1 MLFHYFILNHVLN
14 VFIQVKNGRV
24 LKNDLEIDTIDNDD
38 EKDSFE
44 VGKHDK
50 ISKYPLQ
57 VQQHLEFQKSCTLTE
72 KIWNLKKKAPTPPLL
87 ASLQKTTRLKG

>member
-24 LKNDLEIDTIDNDD
+24 LKKNDLEIDTIDNDD

-57 VQQHLEFQKSCTLTE
+57 VQQHLEFQKSCSTLTE
-72 KIWNLKKKAPTPPLL
+72 KILNLKKRPPPHP
-87 ASLQKTTRLKG
+87 SFH

>member
-38 EKDSFE
+38 EKDSFK

-50 ISKYPLQ
+50 ISEYPLQ
-57 VQQHLEFQKSCTLTE
+57 VQQHLEFQKSCSTLTE
-72 KIWNLKKKAPTPPLL
+72 KILNLKKRPPPTPP
-87 ASLQKTTRLKG
+87 SIKTVDF

>member
-38 EKDSFE
+38 EKDSFK

-50 ISKYPLQ
+50 ISEYPLQ
-57 VQQHLEFQKSCTLTE
+57 VQQHLDFQKSCSTLTE
-72 KIWNLKKKAPTPPLL
+72 KILNLKKRPPPHP
-87 ASLQKTTRLKG
+87 SFH

>member
-14 VFIQVKNGRV
+14 VLIQVKKGRV
-24 LKNDLEIDTIDNDD
+24 FKNNDLEFDTIDNDN
-38 EKDSFE
+38 ENDSLE

-57 VQQHLEFQKSCTLTE
+57 VQQHLEFQKSCSTLTE
-72 KIWNLKKKAPTPPLL
+72 KILNLKKRPPPTPP
-87 ASLQKTTRLKG
+87 SIKTVDF